1 MMSDRALCLCMSS
14 QIEELVDPLKRTL
27 SFFAFH
33 QGPIYLHM
41 NCFSYWYVRDDLK
54 RAKMTKKKSL
64 FSNFHLFEE
73 LQNHC
78 MFS

>member
-1 MMSDRALCLCMSS
+1 MMSDRALCLCMLS

-33 QGPIYLHM
+33 QGPIYLYM

-54 RAKMTKKKSL
+54 KNKLKTTKKAV
-64 FSNFHLFEE
+64 FI
-73 LQNHC
+73 
-78 MFS
+78 

>member
-1 MMSDRALCLCMSS
+1 MMTGRALCLCMSS
-14 QIEELVDPLKRTL
+14 QIEELVDPLRRTL

-54 RAKMTKKKSL
+54 RTKMTKK
-64 FSNFHLFEE
+64 EE
-73 LQNHC
+73 KTTI
-78 MFS
+78 FI

>member
-14 QIEELVDPLKRTL
+14 QIEELVDPLNRTL

-54 RAKMTKKKSL
+54 RTKMTKKQSL
-64 FSNFHLFEE
+64 FINFLLFEKP
-73 LQNHC
+73 QNHC

>member
-1 MMSDRALCLCMSS
+1 MEGEGTDMMSDRALCLCMSS
-14 QIEELVDPLKRTL
+14 QIEELVDPLKLAL

-54 RAKMTKKKSL
+54 RTKMREKKTT
-64 FSNFHLFEE
+64 FI
-73 LQNHC
+73 
-78 MFS
+78 